1 MESIMGRKSPQTLPI
16 TDPDLI
22 RRIEKERIRRG
33 QKKPTQTANTLLIER
48 LFQLEN
54 EKPMTPPLPGA

>member
-1 MESIMGRKSPQTLPI
+1 MGRKSPQTLPI